1 MDFDLSEE
9 HRLLREA
16 VADFVDRR
24 VAPGA
29 AERDRKARFPEELV
43 PEMAELGLWGLP
55 FPEEYGGAGGDT
67 LAVALAIEEIAKAD
81 ASLALTLA
89 AHISLAATPIFRF
102 GTEEQ
107 KRRYLVPLAR
117 GEYLGAFGLTEPNA
131 GSDAAGTET
140 RARLENGEWVIDGRK
155 VFITNAA
162 YAGVMVV
169 AARTSEGE
177 GSRGISALLVPR
189 GERGFRVGRAFEKLG
204 LYSSDTREVLF
215 EETRV
220 PADHL
225 LGEEGRGFA
234 IFLDALDGGRVGI
247 GALSVGIARGAL
259 ELARDYATQRRQF
272 GRPISRF
279 QAVQFRLAE
288 LEARL
293 EAARLAVWR
302 AAWLRDRGRPYKK
315 EAAIAKLLASELAV
329 EAADAAV
336 QILGGAGYTKD
347 YPAERF
353 YRDAKLMTI
362 GEGTSEIQKLVIARE
377 LGL

>member
-1 MDFDLSEE
+1 MDFELSEP

-29 AERDRKARFPEELV
+29 AQRDREARFPEELV

-67 LAVALAIEEIAKAD
+67 LAVALAIEEIARAD

-89 AHISLAATPIFRF
+89 AHISLAAMPIFRF

-107 KRRYLVPLAR
+107 KRRYLVPLAQ
-117 GEYLGAFGLTEPNA
+117 GAYLGAFGLTEPNA

-140 RARLENGEWVIDGRK
+140 RARRDGGEWVIEGRK
-155 VFITNAA
+155 IFITNAA

-177 GSRGISALLVPR
+177 GNRGISAFLVPR
-189 GERGFRVGRAFEKLG
+189 GEGGFRVGRAFEKLG
-204 LYSSDTREVLF
+204 LHSSDTREVLF
-215 EETRV
+215 EEARV

-225 LGEEGRGFA
+225 LGEEGRGFP

-259 ELARDYATQRRQF
+259 ELARDYATKRRQF

-279 QAVQFRLAE
+279 EAVQFRLAE
-288 LEARL
+288 LHARL
-293 EAARLAVWR
+293 EAARLSVWR
-302 AAWLRDRGRPYKK
+302 AAWLRDQARPYKK